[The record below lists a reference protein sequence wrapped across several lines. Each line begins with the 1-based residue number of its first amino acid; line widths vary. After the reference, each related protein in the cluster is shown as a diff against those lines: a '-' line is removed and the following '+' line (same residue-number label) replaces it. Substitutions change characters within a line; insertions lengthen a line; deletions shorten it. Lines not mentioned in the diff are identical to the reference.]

1 MRLKLT
7 AAFAVALLST
17 TAVIYAQVAAG
28 TINVEVQDSSGAL
41 IPGGIIT
48 LTHVGSGQVR
58 TGVTSASGTFRAAFM
73 PVGEY
78 SIRVEAPGFK
88 SKTTTGLVLQVDQNA
103 AITLVLEPGE
113 VRESVQ
119 VTVASPLLET
129 NTSSIGQ
136 VVENKK
142 IVDLRTRRRRLHA
155 FRGRRPGIQGPDQQF
170 FGGIRLLGGH
180 DHERDDEV
188 RLERASRRLVRVPAE

>member
-1 MRLKLT
+1 MRLKL

-41 IPGGIIT
+41 MPGGTIT
-48 LTHVGSGQVR
+48 LTHVSSGQIR
-58 TGVTSASGTFRAAFM
+58 TGMTSASGTFRAAFM

-129 NTSSIGQ
+129 NTDAPAPPTRLPWTPSRNSRSRPTIFRR
-136 VVENKK
+136 NTA
-142 IVDLRTRRRRLHA
+142 TRRA
-155 FRGRRPGIQGPDQQF
+155 
-170 FGGIRLLGGH
+170 
-180 DHERDDEV
+180 
-188 RLERASRRLVRVPAE
+188 